1 MSSIQERL
9 QLKRVPL
16 DSWSIREKLS
26 LASVVAC
33 SGDQNWMTVS
43 RALKGLCGGDR
54 PSDWFSQKSCAA
66 QYGKLLE
73 NVATPKRKK
82 RSEKDN
88 STTAIVETPA
98 ELILR
103 DLRQER
109 IDELETLISKD
120 EDCYKNAKEEIL
132 EVQAK
137 KDDIERLRELWAQIT
152 QEQKKRQ
159 KEQLERK
166 QWLEEREERKMEHE
180 RAWRPAHFFQNQSA
194 NQSPSK
200 PPHLN
205 LKINPTE
212 DMDIDDTN
220 SKQGTSPLLTSLLKS
235 PSPAP
240 NPGAMLHPSI
250 NSPNNNRVTAPTIT
264 NLLTGSLSNIPI
276 AVQHQQPF
284 PVQIPTLTQSMHFE
298 QVVQSPSQAAP
309 TLSMLLENKQFKDS
323 PQKIPPLTRIDSGTF
338 RPQDINQ
345 FQPPIDANIVPKNL
359 FPVNAASAAVADSS
373 VDTNSSA
380 TKDEDQQLMDV
391 FNNLIPDN
399 IDELA
404 DILTENNVILNPE
417 LLEEDA
423 MLENVE
429 SLMEA
434 EQHEDEMEKLGEED
448 ESKVPGFG
456 DDQPMCTEVLE
467 TLDEINQVAT
477 TTDGDELNPPKVKI
491 HILFLAW
498 INWDLNF
505 FFFKFPQPKSPAE
518 RVIESEPANDMKEE
532 DQSDFSNDVPLSEL
546 FKCNQST
553 TQATKQTAA
562 AEEESSTRTKEPD
575 VFESDSNDDQCLE
588 SIKREIQGLSGLKE
602 NSDNSNE
609 ETDPQTKSFRDVDEA
624 AVKFPSAE
632 NAIEDDTKDDVEVEE
647 PKIQDVDAVEVA
659 DEDDEKQPQSDQ
671 QEPTADSMEIEEIKD
686 DKSDEGKQE
695 VVTVVEETDDANS
708 EVTVSDEMKMELVTA
723 QGGDE
728 QKDSNKAKS
737 RTESTDDDDLF
748 EDSKDVVDDLLPEG
762 KEPITEP
769 KSDDRSMTIVDT
781 DDDSPIEVIREDKT
795 GKVKRDY
802 SRKKTDSSSI
812 DKRLEAVPEDNKPL
826 TRVKER
832 DGSESP
838 YIDDDAESKSSSRR
852 SRSTPVLDSLPNSPA
867 SNDDHEYRTWKK
879 SILLVYNQVYSHK
892 YASIFQKQISDEKKA
907 DYRSYIHFPMDLHTI
922 KRNIESGKCR
932 TTIDFQHDIALMCYN
947 AIIYNC
953 NDMVTRDMAIEM
965 RDFAFSAVETIMDTW
980 KKENEK
986 TSSSPGV
993 KMTRKR
999 KNRMPPA

>member
-1 MSSIQERL
+1 MSSVQERL

-43 RALKGLCGGDR
+43 RALKTLCGGDR

-82 RSEKDN
+82 RTEKDN
-88 STTAIVETPA
+88 SQTSAAETPA

-109 IDELETLISKD
+109 MEELDSLISVD
-120 EDCYKNAKEEIL
+120 EDQYKKEKEDIL
-132 EVQAK
+132 EIQSK
-137 KDDIERLRELWAQIT
+137 KLDIERLQELWAYIT
-152 QEQKKRQ
+152 QEQKTKQ

-166 QWLEEREERKMEHE
+166 QWLEQREERKMEHE
-180 RAWRPAHFFQNQSA
+180 RAWRPAHFFQSAA

-200 PPHLN
+200 PSHLN
-205 LKINPTE
+205 IKINSNE
-212 DMDIDDTN
+212 DMDIDDSN

-240 NPGAMLHPSI
+240 NPGTLLHTSI
-250 NSPNNNRVTAPTIT
+250 SSPNNNRVTAPTIT
-264 NLLTGSLSNIPI
+264 NLLTGTISNIPVS
-276 AVQHQQPF
+276 VQHQSF
-284 PVQIPTLTQSMHFE
+284 PVQMPSLTPSMHFE
-298 QVVQSPSQAAP
+298 QSNVVQSPSQAAP
-309 TLSMLLENKQFKDS
+309 TLSMLLESKFKDS
-323 PQKIPPLTRIDSGTF
+323 PQKIPPLARIDSGTF
-338 RPQDINQ
+338 RQQDSSQ
-345 FQPPIDANIVPKNL
+345 FQQQIDVNIVPKNL
-359 FPVNAASAAVADSS
+359 FPVNNV
-373 VDTNSSA
+373 VDNVDPGG

-391 FNNLIPDN
+391 FNGLIPDN

-417 LLEEDA
+417 LLEEDEI
-423 MLENVE
+423 LENVE
-429 SLMEA
+429 SLMDV
-434 EQHEDEMEKLGEED
+434 EQQNDDMEKLSQD
-448 ESKVPGFG
+448 EPKIQGFSDEQLMCVDAQEG
-456 DDQPMCTEVLE
+456 DS
-467 TLDEINQVAT
+467 NQLTA
-477 TTDGDELNPPKVKI
+477 DGELN
-491 HILFLAW
+491 
-498 INWDLNF
+498 
-505 FFFKFPQPKSPAE
+505 QPKPNSPTPD
-518 RVIESEPANDMKEE
+518 RMSESRPISDLKEE

-546 FKCNQST
+546 FKCNQT
-553 TQATKQTAA
+553 TSQVKQPTEDEATP
-562 AEEESSTRTKEPD
+562 RTKEPD

-609 ETDPQTKSFRDVDEA
+609 ETDHQP
-624 AVKFPSAE
+624 KFLDGNESTDRFPVTE
-632 NAIEDDTKDDVEVEE
+632 NPKEESITEEVEE
-647 PKIQDVDAVEVA
+647 PVTEATDEGEDKRMTETVEVV
-659 DEDDEKQPQSDQ
+659 
-671 QEPTADSMEIEEIKD
+671 EIKD
-686 DKSDEGKQE
+686 DKCEEEKTDA
-695 VVTVVEETDDANS
+695 VIVLEETDDANS
-708 EVTVSDEMKMELVTA
+708 EATVSDEGKMEVA
-723 QGGDE
+723 SAKDDE
-728 QKDSNKAKS
+728 QMEANKLKS
-737 RTESTDDDDLF
+737 RTESTDDDDMF
-748 EDSKDVVDDLLPEG
+748 EDSKDLVEDVMPDDNPTTVTAE
-762 KEPITEP
+762 
-769 KSDDRSMTIVDT
+769 KSAERTVNIIDT
-781 DDDSPIEVIREDKT
+781 DDDSPIEVIREDKS

-802 SRKKTDSSSI
+802 SRKKTDNSTTEKRI
-812 DKRLEAVPEDNKPL
+812 DVIPEDNKQL

-832 DGSESP
+832 DRSESP

-867 SNDDHEYRTWKK
+867 STDDHEYRTWKK

-892 YASIFQKQISDEKKA
+892 YASIFQKQIPDDKKA
-907 DYRSYIHFPMDLHTI
+907 DYRSYIHYPMDLHTI

-932 TTIDFQHDIALMCYN
+932 TTIEFQNDIALMCYN

-953 NDMVTRDMAIEM
+953 NDSVTRDMAVEM
-965 RDFAFSAVETIMDTW
+965 RDFAFSAVETIMETW

-999 KNRMPPA
+999 KNRLPAV

>member
-1 MSSIQERL
+1 MSSIKERL

-66 QYGKLLE
+66 QYGQLLE

-88 STTAIVETPA
+88 SQTVAVETPA

-109 IDELETLISKD
+109 IDELENLLSTDEEQHKKTNDEIMEIQSK
-120 EDCYKNAKEEIL
+120 KA
-132 EVQAK
+132 
-137 KDDIERLRELWAQIT
+137 DIERLRELYAQMT

-180 RAWRPAHFFQNQSA
+180 RAWRPAHFFQNAA

-200 PPHLN
+200 PSNLN
-205 LKINPTE
+205 IKINPAE

-220 SKQGTSPLLTSLLKS
+220 AKQGTSPLLTSLLKS

-240 NPGAMLHPSI
+240 NPATMLHTSI
-250 NSPNNNRVTAPTIT
+250 SSPNNNRVTAPTIT

-276 AVQHQQPF
+276 SVQHQTF
-284 PVQIPTLTQSMHFE
+284 PVQMPSLAPSIHFE
-298 QVVQSPSQAAP
+298 QSNVVQSPSQAAP
-309 TLSMLLENKQFKDS
+309 TLSMLLENKFKES
-323 PQKIPPLTRIDSGTF
+323 PQKIPPLARIDSGTF
-338 RPQDINQ
+338 RPQEMNQ
-345 FQPPIDANIVPKNL
+345 FQQQIEANIVP
-359 FPVNAASAAVADSS
+359 VNTVTDSES
-373 VDTNSSA
+373 NEDGTR
-380 TKDEDQQLMDV
+380 DEDQQLIDV
-391 FNNLIPDN
+391 FNFIPDN
-399 IDELA
+399 IDDLA
-404 DILTENNVILNPE
+404 EILTPE
-417 LLEEDA
+417 L
-423 MLENVE
+423 LENVE
-429 SLMEA
+429 SMIEE
-434 EQHEDEMEKLGEED
+434 EQRVNEMEKVDQDDSKAAGFPDDQQMCVEAQEED
-448 ESKVPGFG
+448 V
-456 DDQPMCTEVLE
+456 
-467 TLDEINQVAT
+467 NQLVA
-477 TTDGDELNPPKVKI
+477 TDGDEVNV
-491 HILFLAW
+491 
-498 INWDLNF
+498 
-505 FFFKFPQPKSPAE
+505 PKSTSPT
-518 RVIESEPANDMKEE
+518 ESVLETREVVELKEE
-532 DQSDFSNDVPLSEL
+532 DQSDFSNDVPLAEL
-546 FKCNQST
+546 FKCTQPALEVKQSNEEDT
-553 TQATKQTAA
+553 TSK
-562 AEEESSTRTKEPD
+562 TKEPD

-588 SIKREIQGLSGLKE
+588 SIKREIQGLKGLKE

-609 ETDPQTKSFRDVDEA
+609 ETDHQTKFGQSDGNESADGFPATENLTEDANEVEVDEPKSDS
-624 AVKFPSAE
+624 VVVDEEKEQPAE
-632 NAIEDDTKDDVEVEE
+632 TMEV
-647 PKIQDVDAVEVA
+647 V
-659 DEDDEKQPQSDQ
+659 
-671 QEPTADSMEIEEIKD
+671 EIKD
-686 DKSDEGKQE
+686 DKSEEDKQE
-695 VVTVVEETDDANS
+695 AVVVIEETDDANS
-708 EVTVSDEMKMELVTA
+708 EATVSDEVKMDVVESVKE
-723 QGGDE
+723 DE
-728 QKDSNKAKS
+728 QKDTNKSKS
-737 RTESTDDDDLF
+737 RTESTDDDDDDD
-748 EDSKDVVDDLLPEG
+748 EDSKGVTDDVIPEN
-762 KEPITEP
+762 KEPIGEA
-769 KSDDRSMTIVDT
+769 KSNDRTIVDT
-781 DDDSPIEVIREDKT
+781 DDDSPIEVIREDKS

-802 SRKKTDSSSI
+802 SRKKLDSSSVE
-812 DKRLEAVPEDNKPL
+812 KRLDSVAEENKPL

-832 DGSESP
+832 DRSESP

-867 SNDDHEYRTWKK
+867 SVDDHEYRTWKK

-892 YASIFQKQISDEKKA
+892 YASIFQKQISDDKKA
-907 DYRSYIHFPMDLHTI
+907 DYRSYIHYPMDLHTI

-965 RDFAFSAVETIMDTW
+965 RDFAFGAVETIMDTW

-999 KNRMPPA
+999 KRLPPA